1 MIHLL
6 ITQPLFPLG
15 DVLLAYE
22 MNGEVLPRDH
32 GYPIRVVAT
41 GTVGARNVK
50 WLKRIVLSKEESHS
64 HWQRNDYKG
73 FNPNVDW
80 DTVDFTKSPAVQ
92 SMPITSVIC
101 ESKVDK
107 SKGQIELK
115 GYAWAGGGNRVIR
128 IDLTTDEGQNW
139 CEGKFETHSVEISMF
154 FSHSDFM

>member
-1 MIHLL
+1 MIG
-6 ITQPLFPLG
+6 TGATNEF
-15 DVLLAYE
+15 DE
-22 MNGEVLPRDH
+22 MKKESMTKLRWTPFS
-32 GYPIRVVAT
+32 A
-41 GTVGARNVK
+41 NVK

-107 SKGQIELK
+107 AKGQIELK

-139 CEGKFETHSVEISMF
+139 CEGKFETHSVQISVF
-154 FSHSDFM
+154 FCPSDFT